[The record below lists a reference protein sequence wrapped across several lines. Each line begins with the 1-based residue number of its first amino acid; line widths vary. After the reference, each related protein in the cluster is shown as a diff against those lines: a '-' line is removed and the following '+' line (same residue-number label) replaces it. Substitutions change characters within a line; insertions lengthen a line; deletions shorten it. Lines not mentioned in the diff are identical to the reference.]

1 MMKAIRVVALVVLA
15 QLLIPAAN
23 GVAASKGVGASGG
36 EGNCMYCILKC
47 HGYLTAE
54 PDCVKICNDNGC
66 SWPSARAQVTNLAK
80 KQKN

>member
-1 MMKAIRVVALVVLA
+1 MMKAIRIVSLIVLC
-15 QLLIPAAN
+15 QFLIPTAN
-23 GVAASKGVGASGG
+23 GVAASKGNGASGG

-66 SWPSARAQVTNLAK
+66 SWPAARAHVSNLS